1 MENEAFRPLTDEE
14 KLSHFPSG
22 VFASGEALFYDISQ
36 TPPINETYPSPAE
49 FNSASGIYATY
60 AKNDSSYSVNS
71 SIFGMVDLESD
82 FSNSLASITDLIA
95 RGITDFSIFN
105 PYIHYYSVEKPIGS
119 VVPYPVVSA
128 GTQDPI
134 EIEYNFGVLSTS
146 TYSIYS
152 KGKDGTYLRSSRES
166 WNVETSGHGPPVQPN
181 WPPASDPHSGTG
193 NSDAPKEEE

>member
-22 VFASGEALFYDISQ
+22 VFASGEALFYDTKQ
-36 TPPINETYPSPAE
+36 APPINETYPDPAE

-60 AKNDSSYSVNS
+60 AKNDSSYPES

-105 PYIHYYSVEKPIGS
+105 PYIHYYSVAQPTGT
-119 VVPYPVVSA
+119 VVPYPVVST

-134 EIEYNFGVLSTS
+134 EIGYNFGVPSTGAYS
-146 TYSIYS
+146 TYP
-152 KGKDGTYLRSSRES
+152 KGKGGTYLRSSRES

-193 NSDAPKEEE
+193 SGVT

>member
-36 TPPINETYPSPAE
+36 TPPINETYPDPAE

-60 AKNDSSYSVNS
+60 AKNDSSYPVS

-105 PYIHYYSVEKPIGS
+105 PYIHYYSVAQPTGT
-119 VVPYPVVSA
+119 VVPYPVVSTS
-128 GTQDPI
+128 TQDPV
-134 EIEYNFGVLSTS
+134 EIGYNFGVLSTG
-146 TYSIYS
+146 TYSAYP
-152 KGKDGTYLRSSRES
+152 KGTDGTYLRSSRES
-166 WNVETSGHGPPVQPN
+166 WNVETSGHGPPVQPS

-193 NSDAPKEEE
+193 SGVA